1 MYLLVHVFI
10 SLCVYSIALS
20 DPETGE
26 YILNGNFIVSP
37 QRKILRYAGVNI
49 EYSGS
54 NSIVEQIN
62 SSIPLNKELVVEVS
76 DRFFFLFFF
85 IIISTRPLFKF
96 FFYQISRFICNN
108 L

>member
-76 DRFFFLFFF
+76 DRSSGCCVSVHHTEVIGRIFQMG
-85 IIISTRPLFKF
+85 SNR
-96 FFYQISRFICNN
+96 
-108 L
+108 